1 MAQVG
6 RAARQLR
13 FPLDRRQQEGTR
25 RRAWHHRQGCRRR
38 LSRHLHRRSAQ
49 CDPACD
55 GERSRP
61 GPQPSGNASR
71 ARCASVGRTVPL
83 QLAAGRGSSE
93 ARGLIPP
100 SGPVALARA
109 WGDQSPHALFH
120 AERRTIMSL
129 KEFADT
135 LPDYAK
141 DIRLN
146 ISSLLNDQMLGD
158 QRKYGLLLA
167 CAHGTGY
174 QPIVQATEREV
185 EEKLSD
191 AAKNAARAAAAVMAM
206 NNVYYRFVHLASN
219 QEYAKMPAK
228 LRMNVIGS
236 PGIDKADFE
245 LFSLA
250 VSAMNGCGACI
261 DSHEK
266 VLRDHNVN
274 ADIIQTAARVGAV
287 MAAVAKV
294 HATAV

>member
-1 MAQVG
+1 
-6 RAARQLR
+6 
-13 FPLDRRQQEGTR
+13 
-25 RRAWHHRQGCRRR
+25 
-38 LSRHLHRRSAQ
+38 
-49 CDPACD
+49 
-55 GERSRP
+55 
-61 GPQPSGNASR
+61 
-71 ARCASVGRTVPL
+71 
-83 QLAAGRGSSE
+83 
-93 ARGLIPP
+93 
-100 SGPVALARA
+100 
-109 WGDQSPHALFH
+109 
-120 AERRTIMSL
+120 MSL
-129 KEFADT
+129 KELSET

-146 ISSLLNDQMLGD
+146 ISSLLNDQTLGD

-174 QPIVQATEREV
+174 EPIVQATEKEV
-185 EEKLSD
+185 EGKLSD
-191 AAKNAARAAAAVMAM
+191 PARNAARAAAAVMAM

-219 QEYAKMPAK
+219 QEYSKMPAK

-250 VSAMNGCGACI
+250 VSAMNGCGMCI

-266 VLRDHNVN
+266 VLRDHGVN
-274 ADIIQTAARVGAV
+274 ADVIQAGARFAAV